1 MLDNSAMKIKED
13 APKQSIFNI
22 QMDIESIF
30 AEIENNDGEITPELE
45 AQLAISEEELRNKLE
60 TYTNMVRYY
69 ENNIATIESEKK
81 RLDTLKNVRKHR
93 VEKLRSIMTEAVSNY
108 GVKGKSG
115 NASIELWNAKLFTRN
130 TESVNVNESRVAI
143 LNEKF
148 FDYAFELYHAGILE
162 TGEDIDPIGIIDAIN
177 ANCIAEYGED
187 FEPFTI
193 DDFINTKFNITFT
206 LSPKE
211 LVTDTQYILKASI
224 GLQNYVNISPNIN
237 KTAIKAYIQTIS
249 QPNITIA
256 DIQSK
261 TSVTIK

>member
-1 MLDNSAMKIKED
+1 MLDNNAMKIKED

-45 AQLAISEEELRNKLE
+45 AKLAISEEELRNKLE

-69 ENNIATIESEKK
+69 ENNIITIENEKK
-81 RLDTLKNVRKHR
+81 RLDSLKTVRKHR
-93 VEKLRSIMTEAVSNY
+93 VEKLRSIMTEAVTNY
-108 GVKGKSG
+108 GIKGKSG

-130 TESVNVNESRVAI
+130 TESVNVNESRVQI

-148 FDYAFELYHAGILE
+148 FDYAFELYNAGILE
-162 TGEDIDPIGIIDAIN
+162 TGEDVDPIGMIDAIN
-177 ANCIAEYGED
+177 ANCIAEYGEG
-187 FEPFTI
+187 FKPFTI
-193 DDFINTKFNITFT
+193 DDFTNIKFDITFT

-211 LVTDTQYILKASI
+211 LITDTQYILKAAI
-224 GLQNYVNISPNIN
+224 GLQNYVSNCPNIN
-237 KTAIKAYIQTIS
+237 KSAIKAYIKTIDES
-249 QPNITIA
+249 NITIA